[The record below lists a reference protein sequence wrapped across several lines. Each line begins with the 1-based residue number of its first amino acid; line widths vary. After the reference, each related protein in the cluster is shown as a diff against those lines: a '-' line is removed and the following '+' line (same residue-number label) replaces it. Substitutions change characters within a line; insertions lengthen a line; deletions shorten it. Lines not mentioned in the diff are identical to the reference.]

1 MKLLNRHILIRKILF
16 LFLTFIVA
24 SCSETTFLI
33 NSAKRIGSWG
43 DNPTYKV
50 GNPYKINGKWYY
62 PAINYEYDEVGYASW
77 YGPGFHGKKTAN
89 GEIFNQN
96 LISAAH
102 RTLPLPSIVKVTNL
116 ENGKV
121 LPFVRVNDRG
131 PFAKNRIIDLSKK
144 AAKEL
149 GFVNRGVAKVRV
161 EILEDESRKFANEL
175 IQSKNKAKSAKIQ
188 NIEKKNLNPPVQETK
203 SDDKENKVVKVVK
216 EKSETDENFV
226 LKDNKIAIQVGAFT
240 DHRNAKSL
248 IEKLSEFKA
257 YIKREFIDDKY
268 IYRVRIGPLS
278 NINLANQLQEKLFQ
292 LGYTSSHLV
301 MN

>member
-1 MKLLNRHILIRKILF
+1 MLAIG
-16 LFLTFIVA
+16 

-33 NSAKRIGSWG
+33 NSAKRMGTWG
-43 DNPTYKV
+43 DKPTYKV

-62 PAINYEYDEVGYASW
+62 PAINYDYDEVGYASW

-96 LISAAH
+96 KISAAH

-121 LPFVRVNDRG
+121 LSFVRVNDRG
-131 PFAKNRIIDLSKK
+131 PFARNRILDLSKE

-149 GFVNRGVAKVRV
+149 GFLNKGVTKVRV
-161 EILEDESRKFANEL
+161 EILEDESRKFTNEL
-175 IQSKNKAKSAKIQ
+175 IQSNKRAKSAKVQ
-188 NIEKKNLNPPVQETK
+188 NIEKKNLTPPVDDFNNE
-203 SDDKENKVVKVVK
+203 DKENKTKKVKN
-216 EKSETDENFV
+216 ETDENFV
-226 LKDNKIAIQVGAFT
+226 LKDNNIAIQVGAFT

-248 IEKLSEFKA
+248 IDKLSEFKA
-257 YIKREFIDDKY
+257 YIKREFVENKY
-268 IYRVRIGPLS
+268 IYRVRIGPLK
-278 NINLANQLQEKLFQ
+278 NINLANELQEKLFR